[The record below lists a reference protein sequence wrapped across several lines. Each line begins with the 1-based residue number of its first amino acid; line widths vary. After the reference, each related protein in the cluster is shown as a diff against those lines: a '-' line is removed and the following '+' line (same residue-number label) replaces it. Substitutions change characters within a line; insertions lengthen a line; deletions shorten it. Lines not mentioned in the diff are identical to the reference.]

1 MDKELLEQFYQLAR
15 DLSDTFDLDT
25 LLKKIGQA
33 AEKLTYSGASSI
45 LLLDEDKEHLYFKTA
60 GGEKGGLIGKMK
72 VKVGQGIAGWVAKE
86 RKPLVVQDVTKDERF
101 AKSFDKSTGFIT
113 KSILCVPLIL
123 HNELIG
129 VAEVLNKKNGAQF
142 TPQDQ
147 EVLESLS
154 NLAAIY
160 ITNAKFVETQRNFF
174 TNIIEILA
182 SASESRD
189 PHLAGHTRRI
199 AQRALVIAREL
210 DFDQREYQNLY
221 YAALLHDIGYL
232 TPGDRTVRDLNH
244 SAVGREMIRG
254 INFLAGATP
263 IIRSHHENYD
273 GSGYPDSLKGE
284 NIPHGARIIALLEAV
299 EENNLTL
306 EEVERFAGTRFDPGI
321 VKLYLEEVITSRE

>member
-1 MDKELLEQFYQLAR
+1 MRPLRKFYMDKELLEQFYQLAR

-86 RKPLVVQDVTKDERF
+86 RKPLVVQDVAKDERF

-182 SASESRD
+182 SA
-189 PHLAGHTRRI
+189 I
-199 AQRALVIAREL
+199 
-210 DFDQREYQNLY
+210 
-221 YAALLHDIGYL
+221 
-232 TPGDRTVRDLNH
+232 
-244 SAVGREMIRG
+244 
-254 INFLAGATP
+254 
-263 IIRSHHENYD
+263 
-273 GSGYPDSLKGE
+273 
-284 NIPHGARIIALLEAV
+284 
-299 EENNLTL
+299 
-306 EEVERFAGTRFDPGI
+306 
-321 VKLYLEEVITSRE
+321 